1 MNDKISK
8 SVEYFQ
14 EFLNN
19 NFKQCNQESIEVLLM
34 LAYGHIFD
42 IFTPNQ
48 FSQVLGIDKNDIYD
62 AINSWSIYNF
72 RKLFLIAGF
81 PEVKKL
87 IDDKKSCYSLQN
99 ENYSLC

>member
-8 SVEYFQ
+8 SVKYFQ

-19 NFKQCNQESIEVLLM
+19 KFKQCSNEAIEVLLEVLLM

-48 FSQVLGIDKNDIYD
+48 LIQTLGIDKNKVYD
-62 AINSWSIYNF
+62 AVNSWSIYHL
-72 RKLFLIAGF
+72 RKLFLLAGF
-81 PEVKKL
+81 PEAKKL
-87 IDDKKSCYSLQN
+87 REDALTKSPATLS
-99 ENYSLC
+99 